1 MRDAAGREPFVP
13 TGACAERGRLYIG
26 SMNPILTRLD
36 RDNTCVLIVD
46 LQEKL
51 LQAMH
56 EGSACLAAA
65 RRLLEGA
72 RLLGLP
78 VLATEQYPAGLGHT
92 CPEVREAW
100 GEVAPVEKMR
110 FSACVEPLIEQL
122 RATGR
127 SHVVVAGVEAHVC
140 VQLTVLDLLRLGFR
154 PVVCAD
160 AITSR
165 RVPDCQTAIER
176 MRQAGAIVTTVESVL
191 FEVLGEAG
199 GETFKA
205 LLKIV
210 K

>member
-1 MRDAAGREPFVP
+1 MRPRENRCASR
-13 TGACAERGRLYIG
+13 ACAPGGTPYIG
-26 SMNPILTRLD
+26 GMNPILTRLD

-51 LQAMH
+51 LPAMH
-56 EGSACLAAA
+56 DGAACLAAA

-78 VLATEQYPAGLGHT
+78 ILATEQYPAGLGPT
-92 CPEVREAW
+92 CPEVRGAW
-100 GEVAPVEKMR
+100 EDVAPVEKTR

-127 SHVVVAGVEAHVC
+127 SQVVVAGVEAHVC

-191 FEVLGEAG
+191 FEMLGEAG
-199 GETFKA
+199 GDAFKS